1 MVLIDALV
9 RCIPGA
15 LGHGDSAREDSF
27 AEGLLDCPHYTRP
40 LDYQGRVV
48 PEVLLSGN
56 HERIRRWRLEQS
68 LARTRARRP
77 DLLNRLTLDSEQQ
90 AILARLAQDSPAN
103 PPRKPADD
111 DSSGN

>member
-1 MVLIDALV
+1 VRRNKVIEALENEQ
-9 RCIPGA
+9 
-15 LGHGDSAREDSF
+15 LK
-27 AEGLLDCPHYTRP
+27 AE
-40 LDYQGRVV
+40 V

-90 AILARLAQDSPAN
+90 AILARLAQDPPAN

-111 DSSGN
+111 DSSGH